1 MAKGRSHRLL
11 RKALIKHEKDKKA
24 ETLLKDKQ
32 MLKLIPSLRE
42 EIEELK
48 HMLIE
53 KDRKIEE
60 YSEDTDILKR
70 LYEDGIIDINGDPIQ
85 R

>member
-1 MAKGRSHRLL
+1 
-11 RKALIKHEKDKKA
+11 
-24 ETLLKDKQ
+24 
-32 MLKLIPSLRE
+32 MLKLISSLRE